1 MSDSTPPTPQ
11 TADPVDRLRRLRRVA
26 DQQASMHAILR
37 DQYRTANFYLTFASL
52 IPTAALLC
60 FALAPDDLVRDTLGM
75 SPNVFKLLNTFVAF
89 CAFICVLVQL
99 VWKPDSRAE
108 GHGHAVDHY
117 TNAKYDVDRLLE
129 SPESVDYSQA
139 RFVEER
145 YLDKRSLPT
154 IPDAKFNR
162 LKQRHLR
169 KVDLSKR
176 LDADPWMRLP
186 RLPWEKP
193 TSKARND

>member
-1 MSDSTPPTPQ
+1 
-11 TADPVDRLRRLRRVA
+11 
-26 DQQASMHAILR
+26 MHAILR
-37 DQYRTANFYLTFASL
+37 DRYRTANFYLTFASL

-60 FALAPDDLVRDTLGM
+60 FALAPDDLVRDTLRM
-75 SPNVFKLLNTFVAF
+75 SPNVFKLLNSFVAF
-89 CAFICVLVQL
+89 FAFICVLVQL

-117 TNAKYDVDRLLE
+117 TNARYDVDRLLE
-129 SPESVDYSQA
+129 APDSVDASQA

-154 IPDAKFNR
+154 IPDAKFNE
-162 LKQRHLR
+162 LKQRHRR

-186 RLPWEKP
+186 GLPWEKP
-193 TSKARND
+193 SSKTPNE